1 MFPKNFLFEI
11 TARRFINLG
20 VPVKDAYHFAN
31 EMDETKSVLIV
42 RDPDTFKPDI
52 IVLIKTKHK

>member
-1 MFPKNFLFEI
+1 MIHKFFLKKMI
-11 TARRFINLG
+11 ARRFINLG
-20 VPVKDAYHFAN
+20 VPVKEACHFAN
-31 EMDETKSVLIV
+31 EMDEEKSVLII